1 MKGAYFAVCAMQ
13 ALLIGGG
20 LAVAGLQ
27 MAAIYIILSLILRIP
42 IKRE

>member
-1 MKGAYFAVCAMQ
+1 MCCVRMQ
-13 ALLIGGG
+13 AVLIGGG

-27 MAAIYIILSLILRIP
+27 MAAVYVILSLILRIP